1 MPAKRGQE
9 RVVDAGVA
17 ALGLRV
23 SACGDATAFERSLH
37 AASRCVLAAGLPG
50 AAAASRQQLEAAQ
63 QELFD
68 LRFRLATRQLVNHRE
83 IPRVKK
89 KIARLKTIMRERELG
104 IR

>member
-1 MPAKRGQE
+1 LKAEEIR
-9 RVVDAGVA
+9 
-17 ALGLRV
+17 ALSPKEL
-23 SACGDATAFERSLH
+23 EK
-37 AASRCVLAAGLPG
+37 
-50 AAAASRQQLEAAQ
+50 QLEAAH

-89 KIARLKTIMRERELG
+89 KIARLKTILRERELE